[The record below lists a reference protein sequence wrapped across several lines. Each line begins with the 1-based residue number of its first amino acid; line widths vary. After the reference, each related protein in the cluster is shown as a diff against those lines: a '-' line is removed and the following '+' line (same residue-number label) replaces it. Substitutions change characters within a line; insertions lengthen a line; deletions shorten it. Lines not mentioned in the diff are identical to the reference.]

1 MNKWPAVAGGHR
13 TSRGGCGPAGA
24 HVRIVAATRWNP
36 HHRGHPPRHGSH
48 SGADRSQQA
57 RRRVRLPRRVV
68 FRQAR
73 LQHWSQWGSEP
84 ERVWEPGDERP
95 PRQSITVSVVAYVNL
110 TRQSGAIA
118 FIHPAPGL
126 VATTTTD
133 EGPVKLRT
141 TMGGRTIAEYPAHVA
156 HNRIV
161 NSNDDD
167 TGIIDVLI
175 TVDIGASIQLVLNG
189 AVIDAY
195 LPCE

>member
-1 MNKWPAVAGGHR
+1 
-13 TSRGGCGPAGA
+13 
-24 HVRIVAATRWNP
+24 
-36 HHRGHPPRHGSH
+36 
-48 SGADRSQQA
+48 
-57 RRRVRLPRRVV
+57 
-68 FRQAR
+68 
-73 LQHWSQWGSEP
+73 
-84 ERVWEPGDERP
+84 
-95 PRQSITVSVVAYVNL
+95 VNL

-141 TMGGRTIAEYPAHVA
+141 TMGGIRIAEYPARVA

-161 NSNDDD
+161 NADDD